1 MGIRLPR
8 RNRLEYSEA
17 MFDYKPHSFDTHAFF
32 FALKCFACVLV
43 LLTGVKY
50 GTAAASEHLVRADAI
65 VAAAGVSVETTQEE
79 ALAPL
84 PKPEPKITLSEKPLP
99 KVSAQAFVIADLH
112 TGEVYGEKDGDS
124 ALPIA
129 SLSKLLVALVAR
141 EMLPDTSRVTI
152 TNDDRKETDGTPG
165 SILRNDVFIA
175 GDLYYPLLMES
186 NNSVAYAFARAAGEG
201 FIARMNTMAE
211 KAGME
216 AASFDDASGISPHN
230 VASARDLFALAK
242 HIRETEPGLFD
253 ISRQKSKTIEAESG
267 RSYTFVNFNVF
278 TDNSH
283 FVGGKTGY
291 TDEAR
296 QTMLALFDV
305 PLGEASTTVAII
317 VLHSSDRKGDVE
329 KLLHWFTSAA
339 QTE

>member
-1 MGIRLPR
+1 
-8 RNRLEYSEA
+8 
-17 MFDYKPHSFDTHAFF
+17 MFDYKPHSFDTHAFL
-32 FALKCFACVLV
+32 FALKCFAFVLI

-50 GTAAASEHLVRADAI
+50 GTAVASERLVRAEAI
-65 VAAAGVSVETTQEE
+65 VAATEVAVEPLQVETPV
-79 ALAPL
+79 PL
-84 PKPEPKITLSEKPLP
+84 PLPEPKITLGAKPLP
-99 KVSAQAFVIADLH
+99 RVSAQAFVIADLH

-129 SLSKLLVALVAR
+129 SLSKLLVALAAR

-165 SILRNDVFIA
+165 SILRNDVFMA

-201 FIARMNTMAE
+201 FITRMNTMAQE
-211 KAGME
+211 AGME

-230 VASARDLFALAK
+230 VASARDLFALAR
-242 HIRETEPGLFD
+242 HMYETEPGLFE
-253 ISRQKSKTIEAESG
+253 ISRLKSKTIEAESG
-267 RSYTFVNFNVF
+267 RSYTFGNFNVF
-278 TDNSH
+278 TGNPH

-317 VLHSSDRKGDVE
+317 VLHASDRKGDVE
-329 KLLHWFTSAA
+329 KLLAWFKSSATA
-339 QTE
+339 D